1 LIEILANMTTKD
13 INLQDNTGKTA
24 FTYGNVKYF
33 IGKQN
38 LDIYFISAVSYDP
51 VAVLIKGN

>member
-1 LIEILANMTTKD
+1 MTTKD
-13 INLQDNTGKTA
+13 INLQDNTGKTV